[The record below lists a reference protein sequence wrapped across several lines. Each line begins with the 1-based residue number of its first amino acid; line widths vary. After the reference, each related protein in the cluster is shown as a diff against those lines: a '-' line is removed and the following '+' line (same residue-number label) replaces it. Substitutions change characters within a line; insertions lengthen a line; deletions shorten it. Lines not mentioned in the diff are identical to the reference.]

1 MRITKSQLKKI
12 VQEELNEA
20 DYHSMLPPGYRKP
33 SIEALAISILRVI
46 EANVV
51 EGRPVP
57 PRAIEMIT
65 EYAERIR
72 DAAREDS
79 L

>member
-1 MRITKSQLKKI
+1 MKITKSQLKQVI
-12 VQEELNEA
+12 QEELNEVG
-20 DYHSMLPPGYRKP
+20 YHSMLPPEYRKP